1 MTGHASDLD
10 SHQIQ
15 KLVNNIPNN
24 ADTVRCRKKKSFAAW
39 KESGRKWNH

>member
-24 ADTVRCRKKKSFAAW
+24 ADTVGCRKKKPKKSFAAW
-39 KESGRKWNH
+39 KESGRK